1 MGINIL
7 KRLRELF
14 AMKPTDNVTGKPT
27 SNPYHAQQFDLPFK
41 PDDASTLGALKQ
53 EVGDLVKLE
62 LTAEQMLGE
71 EVDLAKAY
79 IREDAQGIWGDL
91 KLGFTELEMITGD
104 WLLRAADPT
113 RVDWQLNH
121 WWGDEE

>member
-1 MGINIL
+1 
-7 KRLRELF
+7 
-14 AMKPTDNVTGKPT
+14 MKPTDNLTNKAAN
-27 SNPYHAQQFDLPFK
+27 NPYHVTQLDLPFH
-41 PDDASTLGALKQ
+41 PEDSGAIGALKH
-53 EVGDLVKLE
+53 EVDDMLKLE

-91 KLGFTELEMITGD
+91 KLGLTELEMITGD

-121 WWGDEE
+121 WWGDEESQFRH